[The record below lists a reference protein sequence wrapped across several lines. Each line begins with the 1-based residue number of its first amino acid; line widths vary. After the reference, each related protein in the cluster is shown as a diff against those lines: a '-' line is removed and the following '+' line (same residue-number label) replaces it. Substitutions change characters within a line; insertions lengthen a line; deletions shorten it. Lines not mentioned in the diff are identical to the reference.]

1 MTEGTVLEK
10 PSEYFYLQR
19 PNDKECVFPCYPV
32 AAGRGSN
39 YGTKIVIPQKKFYLT
54 SPMKPVKQN
63 ILSMIAVALFAILAA
78 VVEGSFVYDYGT
90 EMGRASEYGKVSADN
105 VHAESPLFLLREST
119 AEAMQ
124 FTRRSGQQ
132 VSLRASRGNGL
143 QGDGGRSSAT
153 FKQATP
159 FPTKIARPTVCA
171 QCGFPLPLVYQ
182 KSKEYYVYTLERM
195 LC

>member
-1 MTEGTVLEK
+1 MRVPPLPGGNRARFKLWNK
-10 PSEYFYLQR
+10 DSYSL
-19 PNDKECVFPCYPV
+19 K
-32 AAGRGSN
+32 
-39 YGTKIVIPQKKFYLT
+39 KILSY
-54 SPMKPVKQN
+54 SPMKPIKQN
-63 ILSMIAVALFAILAA
+63 ILSMIAVALFAILSAI
-78 VVEGSFVYDYGT
+78 VEGSFVYDYGT

-132 VSLRASRGNGL
+132 VSLRTSRGNGL
-143 QGDGGRSSAT
+143 QGVGGRSSAT

-182 KSKEYYVYTLERM
+182 KPKEYYVYTLERM

>member
-1 MTEGTVLEK
+1 
-10 PSEYFYLQR
+10 
-19 PNDKECVFPCYPV
+19 
-32 AAGRGSN
+32 
-39 YGTKIVIPQKKFYLT
+39 
-54 SPMKPVKQN
+54 
-63 ILSMIAVALFAILAA
+63 MIAVALFAILSAI
-78 VVEGSFVYDYGT
+78 VEGSFVYDYGA
-90 EMGRASEYGKVSADN
+90 ELGQV
-105 VHAESPLFLLREST
+105 AESEKVFTAHDFDDNPLYLSREST
-119 AEAMQ
+119 ADAILL
-124 FTRRSGQQ
+124 TRRSGQQ

>member
-1 MTEGTVLEK
+1 
-10 PSEYFYLQR
+10 
-19 PNDKECVFPCYPV
+19 
-32 AAGRGSN
+32 
-39 YGTKIVIPQKKFYLT
+39 
-54 SPMKPVKQN
+54 
-63 ILSMIAVALFAILAA
+63 MIAVALFAILAA

-105 VHAESPLFLLREST
+105 EHAESLLFLLREST

-124 FTRRSGQQ
+124 FTRRSDRL

-153 FKQATP
+153 FKQAAP
-159 FPTKIARPTVCA
+159 FPTKIAPPTVCA
-171 QCGFPLPLVYQ
+171 QCGFPFPLVYQ

>member
-1 MTEGTVLEK
+1 MRVPLLPG
-10 PSEYFYLQR
+10 
-19 PNDKECVFPCYPV
+19 
-32 AAGRGSN
+32 GSRARFKLWN
-39 YGTKIVIPQKKFYLT
+39 KDSYSAKKMLSY
-54 SPMKPVKQN
+54 SAMKSVKQN
-63 ILSMIAVALFAILAA
+63 VSSMIAVALFAILAA

-143 QGDGGRSSAT
+143 QGDDGRSSTT

-159 FPTKIARPTVCA
+159 FPTRIARPTVCA

>member
-1 MTEGTVLEK
+1 
-10 PSEYFYLQR
+10 
-19 PNDKECVFPCYPV
+19 
-32 AAGRGSN
+32 
-39 YGTKIVIPQKKFYLT
+39 
-54 SPMKPVKQN
+54 
-63 ILSMIAVALFAILAA
+63 MIAVALFAILSAI
-78 VVEGSFVYDYGT
+78 VEGSFVYDYGA
-90 EMGRASEYGKVSADN
+90 ELGQVAESEKVFTAHDFADN
-105 VHAESPLFLLREST
+105 PLYLSRESS
-119 AEAMQ
+119 AEALLL
-124 FTRRSGQQ
+124 TRRSGQQ

-182 KSKEYYVYTLERM
+182 KPKEYYVYTLERM

>member
-1 MTEGTVLEK
+1 MYIIST
-10 PSEYFYLQR
+10 
-19 PNDKECVFPCYPV
+19 
-32 AAGRGSN
+32 
-39 YGTKIVIPQKKFYLT
+39 
-54 SPMKPVKQN
+54 MKPVKQN
-63 ILSMIAVALFAILAA
+63 ILSMIAVALFAILSAI
-78 VVEGSFVYDYGT
+78 VEGSFVYDYGA
-90 EMGRASEYGKVSADN
+90 ELGQV
-105 VHAESPLFLLREST
+105 AESEKVFTAHDFDDNPLYLSREST
-119 AEAMQ
+119 ADAILL
-124 FTRRSGQQ
+124 TRRSGQQ

>member
-1 MTEGTVLEK
+1 
-10 PSEYFYLQR
+10 
-19 PNDKECVFPCYPV
+19 
-32 AAGRGSN
+32 
-39 YGTKIVIPQKKFYLT
+39 
-54 SPMKPVKQN
+54 MKPVKQN
-63 ILSMIAVALFAILAA
+63 ILSMIAVALFAILSAI
-78 VVEGSFVYDYGT
+78 VEGSFVYDYGA
-90 EMGRASEYGKVSADN
+90 ELGQVAESEKVFTAHDFADN
-105 VHAESPLFLLREST
+105 PLYLSRESS
-119 AEAMQ
+119 AEALLP
-124 FTRRSGQQ
+124 TRRSGQQ

-182 KSKEYYVYTLERM
+182 KPKEYYVYTLERM